1 IIAPPR
7 RIAASVAS
15 TAPSGLSKT
24 GNDVAALG
32 SVRADHALGNGHFA
46 CRGGKASPLR
56 TVERIPQDSL
66 TISVRNLGQSH
77 KCAGSQ
83 NNNDISRTSHHETIL
98 K

>member
-1 IIAPPR
+1 MSSIKSYNEASIAALSIIAPPR

-15 TAPSGLSKT
+15 NAPSGLSKT

-56 TVERIPQDSL
+56 TV
-66 TISVRNLGQSH
+66 
-77 KCAGSQ
+77 
-83 NNNDISRTSHHETIL
+83 
-98 K
+98 